1 MKMKFPEQNLPRWQ
15 KILLVLYVLSEA
27 KKKPLKFEDI
37 VVAAY
42 KRFPETFHLRGYKEY
57 PDSGDL
63 IHKPLYDMRPR
74 GLLTAN
80 QKMFSLTDKG
90 ILAAK
95 QLNKVIKGGGEAH
108 FKPSREI
115 GKEIERILSTDAF
128 VFFTEKKTDK
138 ILDTD
143 FLQYLGVSVHTS
155 KNGFRNRLD
164 TVKYA
169 VESAGSFYP
178 TRTCKSLSEYHK
190 FMLKQFGGLVKEM
203 SEQKERNV

>member
-1 MKMKFPEQNLPRWQ
+1 MKFPEENLPRWQ
-15 KILLVLYVLSEA
+15 KILLVLYELSGEH
-27 KKKPLKFEDI
+27 KKQLKFEDI

-74 GLLTAN
+74 GFLTAN
-80 QKMFSLTDKG
+80 QKMFSLTEKG

-95 QLNKVIKGGGEAH
+95 QLNKAIKRGGEAH

-128 VFFTEKKTDK
+128 IFFKEKKTDK

-155 KNGFRNRLD
+155 KNEFRNRLD

-169 VESAGSFYP
+169 VDSAKSFYP
-178 TRTCKSLSEYHK
+178 TQTCKSLSEYHG
-190 FMLKQFGGLVKEM
+190 FMLRRFDQLMREM